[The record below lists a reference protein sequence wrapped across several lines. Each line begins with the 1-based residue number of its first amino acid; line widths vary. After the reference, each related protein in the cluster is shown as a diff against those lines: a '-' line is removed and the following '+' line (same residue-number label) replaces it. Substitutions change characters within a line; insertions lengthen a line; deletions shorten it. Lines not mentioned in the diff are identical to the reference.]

1 MQILDD
7 VNAQAASSPQNQT
20 HVQQT
25 HRTSNLPHVDQR
37 ADSGPPPSYTTTALP
52 GEHANITSDALTA
65 LKESNLEAKFFDP
78 DLKNGSWDELSKRLI
93 PTEHLP
99 YVINIYAFINFNVI
113 KTYRCSTKENT
124 RSFSCTAS
132 GKQTSSTC
140 HWQVQLQRDLTGSN
154 LFSVEENST
163 HKCRCFQG
171 KKFQILSLLIYL
183 QPNLMS
189 AGTQMF
195 HSLNYDMTFT
205 GGIPTTLQ
213 QVYTRTLK
221 QQCSLSSPTT
231 ELVQS

>member
-132 GKQTSSTC
+132 GKRISTTC
-140 HWQVQLQRDLTGSN
+140 RWQVRLRRVSTGSN
-154 LFSVEENST
+154 LFSLEENST
-163 HKCRCFQG
+163 HKCRCFRG
-171 KKFQILSLLIYL
+171 KKIPDFVFANLPSTRSYVCRNTDIPFSQL
-183 QPNLMS
+183 QHDIHRSYPPHCS
-189 AGTQMF
+189 KF
-195 HSLNYDMTFT
+195 
-205 GGIPTTLQ
+205 IPKLRNNN
-213 QVYTRTLK
+213 VL
-221 QQCSLSSPTT
+221 
-231 ELVQS
+231 